1 MVAKERAEEKGG
13 KILTLQNM
21 KSPNQVLTRLLRE
34 VWPLMPPGW
43 APCQPVPSSVALPW
57 DQLAGATGRFPL
69 FWCHPDS
76 VRPSPAHFRIPPY
89 SSRRRSTSTLQAGAL
104 GTARALAS
112 HSRQELS
119 QARPLEGCL
128 AEKSRFTLALGTEN
142 PRGRVA
148 CPRS

>member
-1 MVAKERAEEKGG
+1 MKGLLCQELRLVVAKERAEEKGG

-21 KSPNQVLTRLLRE
+21 KSPNQVLTRLLSE

-128 AEKSRFTLALGTEN
+128 AEKSRFTWH
-142 PRGRVA
+142 
-148 CPRS
+148 